1 MKFFH
6 VQNRRFGMGQKIVI
20 IGGVAAGPKAACRV
34 KRLMQ
39 DAEVTIIEQDTLFS
53 YGGCGIPYYVSGDV
67 SDETEL
73 RSTSFHMVRDEAF
86 FRDAKGVIVK
96 SGTRALGIDR
106 KAKTV
111 QVENV
116 ASGEK
121 EDVPYDSLMI
131 ATGSKPFVLP
141 IPGADLDGVFTI
153 SDLHKAIEIKDRIAK
168 GKVGKAVVIGG
179 GAIGLEM
186 AEAFKD
192 LWGVETSVVEFM
204 PKVLPRIVDSP
215 LASMLTKHLRDNDVD
230 VFLGEGATEIIGE
243 DGRVTGLRT
252 ANRTLEADIVI
263 MAAGVRPRSEIAVE
277 AGLNTSPM
285 GAIVVNERMQTSD
298 PSIYAAGDC
307 VEVMHLVSGKKF
319 YAPLGSLANKEGRV
333 VGDNMAGIPST
344 FKGAVGSFIM
354 KAFDVCIG
362 ATGLSLEMALA
373 EGFDADV
380 ALTAPADR
388 AHFFPTEAIVC
399 FQMVFDRRTRR
410 VLGVQGFG
418 PMGDGLSARI
428 NAAAAYIT
436 NGATLD
442 EFGTLEMAYAPP
454 FSAAI
459 DTINALAYVADNL
472 CDGRLR
478 KITIESFLQWMDDFS
493 TEEEWVALDIR
504 HPQEAG
510 PFVEK
515 FGAEKWLAIPYNE
528 IRKRFTELPTDKTLI
543 ILCDAGT
550 RSFEIQSFL
559 DSEGRRNSFVLGGGF
574 NMLRRI
580 GVDWY
585 PS

>member
-1 MKFFH
+1 MSK
-6 VQNRRFGMGQKIVI
+6 KIVI
-20 IGGVAAGPKAACRV
+20 VGGVAAGPKAACRV

-39 DAEVTIIEQDTLFS
+39 DAEVTIIDQDTLFS

-67 SDETEL
+67 SDEAEL
-73 RSTSFHMVRDEAF
+73 RSTSFHMVRNEDF
-86 FRDAKGVIVK
+86 FKDAKGVVVK
-96 SGTRALGIDR
+96 SGTRATAIDR
-106 KAKTV
+106 QAKTV
-111 QVENV
+111 KVQNV
-116 ASGEK
+116 ASGE
-121 EDVPYDSLMI
+121 EQDIPYDTLMI
-131 ATGSKPFVLP
+131 ATGSRPFVLP

-192 LWGVETSVVEFM
+192 LWGVETSIVEFM
-204 PKVLPRIVDSP
+204 PQVLPRIVDFP
-215 LASMLTKHLRDNDVD
+215 MASMLTKHMRDNDVD
-230 VFLGEGATEIIGE
+230 IFLGEGATEILGE
-243 DGRVTGLRT
+243 NGKVTGLRT
-252 ANRTLEADIVI
+252 ANRTIEADIVI
-263 MAAGVRPRSEIAVE
+263 MAAGVRPRSEIAVD
-277 AGLNTSPM
+277 AGLQTSPM

-344 FKGAVGSFIM
+344 FKGAIGSFIM

-362 ATGLSLEMALA
+362 ATGLSLEVALA

-380 ALTAPADR
+380 ALTAPSDR

-399 FQMVFDRRTRR
+399 FQMVFDRRTRK
-410 VLGVQGFG
+410 VLGLQGFG
-418 PMGDGLSARI
+418 PMGDGISARI
-428 NAAAAYIT
+428 DAAAAYISM
-436 NGATLD
+436 GATID
-442 EFGTLEMAYAPP
+442 DFGTLEMAYAPP

-459 DTINALAYVADNL
+459 DSINAIAYVADNL
-472 CDGRLR
+472 CDGRLH
-478 KITIESFLQWMDDFS
+478 KTSLESFLGWMDDFS
-493 TEEEWVALDIR
+493 TEPDWMALDIR
-504 HPQEAG
+504 HPIEAG

-515 FGAEKWLAIPYNE
+515 FGAEKWCAIPYNE
-528 IRKRFTELPTDKTLI
+528 IRARFKELPQDKKFI

-559 DSEGRRNSFVLGGGF
+559 NSVNIHNTLVLSGGF
-574 NMLRRI
+574 NMLRRM

-585 PS
+585 PG

>member
-1 MKFFH
+1 MSK
-6 VQNRRFGMGQKIVI
+6 KIVI

-39 DAEVTIIEQDTLFS
+39 DAEVTIIDQDTLFS

-67 SDETEL
+67 SDEAEL
-73 RSTSFHMVRDEAF
+73 RSTSFHMVRNGDF
-86 FRDAKGVIVK
+86 FLNAKGVTVK
-96 SGTRALGIDR
+96 SGTRALAIDR
-106 KAKTV
+106 QAKTV
-111 QVENV
+111 QVQDV

-121 EDVPYDSLMI
+121 EGIPYDTLMI
-131 ATGSKPFVLP
+131 ATGSRPFVLP

-204 PKVLPRIVDSP
+204 PQVLPRIVDLP
-215 LASMLTKHLRDNDVD
+215 MASMLTKHMRDNEVD
-230 VFLGEGATEIIGE
+230 IFLGEGAEEIMGV
-243 DGRVTGLRT
+243 DGKVTGLRT

-277 AGLNTSPM
+277 AGLQTSPM

-362 ATGLSLEMALA
+362 ATGLSFEVAIA
-373 EGFDADV
+373 EGYDADV
-380 ALTAPADR
+380 ALTAPSDR

-399 FQMVFDRRTRR
+399 FQMVFDRRTRK
-410 VLGVQGFG
+410 VLGLQGFG
-418 PMGDGLSARI
+418 PMGDGISARI
-428 NAAAAYIT
+428 DAAAAYIAM
-436 NGATLD
+436 GASID
-442 EFGTLEMAYAPP
+442 DFGTLEMAYAPP

-459 DTINALAYVADNL
+459 DSINAIAYVADNL

-478 KITIESFLQWMDDFS
+478 KTSLESFLAWMEDFS
-493 TEEEWVALDIR
+493 TQPDWAVFDIR
-504 HPQEAG
+504 HPLEAG
-510 PFVEK
+510 PCVEK
-515 FGAEKWLAIPYNE
+515 FGADKWVAIPYNE
-528 IRKRFTELPTDKTLI
+528 VRSRYQELPEDKQLI

-559 DSEGRRNSFVLGGGF
+559 TSVDRQNALVLSGGM
-574 NMLRRI
+574 NMLRRMGI
-580 GVDWY
+580 DWY
-585 PS
+585 PQ